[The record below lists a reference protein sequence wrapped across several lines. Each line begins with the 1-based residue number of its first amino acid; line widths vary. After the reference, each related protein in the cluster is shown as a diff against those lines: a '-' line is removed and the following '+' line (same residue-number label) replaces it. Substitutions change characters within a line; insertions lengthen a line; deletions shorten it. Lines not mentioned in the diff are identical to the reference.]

1 MNSLQKK
8 RKLFE
13 YLVYLLEE
21 WRKEKYPNYNEKFTK
36 LKLQKILFLVSS
48 YKATIHCHPLL
59 DIFNNFYAC
68 TWGPVE
74 MDIYESMCN
83 SNFEFIIFEN
93 NDCVLKNN
101 IEDVKKDADDE
112 LIELMECLKNT
123 INEIKESE
131 VDYITVGGFDLVN
144 IVQKWSCWKV
154 SMRTTE
160 ILNQQIEQ
168 ITTKE
173 ICESRCKP
181 WK

>member
-1 MNSLQKK
+1 MDSLQRK

-21 WRKEKYPNYNEKFTK
+21 WRKEKYPNYKEKFTK

-48 YKATIHCHPLL
+48 YKATTNYHPLL
-59 DIFNNFYAC
+59 NVFDNFYAC
-68 TWGPVE
+68 TYGPVE
-74 MDIYESMCN
+74 MDIHESMCD

-93 NDCVLKNN
+93 HECVIKSN
-101 IEDVKKDADDE
+101 IEDIKKDADDE
-112 LIELMECLKNT
+112 LIELMKCLENT

-131 VDYITVGGFDLVN
+131 VDYITVGGFDLVD
-144 IVQKWSCWKV
+144 IVQKWTCWIV
-154 SMRTTE
+154 SKRVAE
-160 ILNQQIEQ
+160 ILNNQIEQ

-173 ICESRCKP
+173 ICESRNKP